1 MSMVHLLSLQESE
14 AGDGNGDPDS
24 SSLWL
29 RGGSTAILHLI
40 LRRTMFSNKSI
51 ICRIRSPSCNC
62 TGLTLM
68 MLCRVIKGGDWFG
81 VRICSLYQTHITLNC
96 PVPDRDNL
104 NTTNRSS
111 FTILNKFTVS
121 NIHKHINRDCFLPCR
136 GILEEK
142 IYIWHLL
149 NLVTISSGKIVWNH
163 IIITFDKMCQTSYCV
178 LACHNGTIWC

>member
-1 MSMVHLLSLQESE
+1 MPDRNWTHDRCQFRSGIIIIGQVTHKLIQES
-14 AGDGNGDPDS
+14 
-24 SSLWL
+24 
-29 RGGSTAILHLI
+29 
-40 LRRTMFSNKSI
+40 NKPFENKTKI
-51 ICRIRSPSCNC
+51 P
-62 TGLTLM
+62 
-68 MLCRVIKGGDWFG
+68 VWDKG

-149 NLVTISSGKIVWNH
+149 NFVTISSGKIVWNH
-163 IIITFDKMCQTSYCV
+163 IIITFDKMCHAIYFV
-178 LACHNGTIWC
+178 LACHIGTIWG